1 MSAGLVSTR
10 STERTRRIVSEPIAP
25 LLARL
30 TGTMILGVIAMM
42 TLGFVDTWFI
52 SLLGTNQLA
61 AIGFI
66 IPVYMIFISIAL
78 GIGMG
83 ISSITSRLIGEGRP
97 GNAARYVTDAQ
108 ILALLFSFFIA
119 ILIGFSI
126 DGIFTTLGATEKVLP
141 HIRDYMHILVFGLP
155 VIMIAVICGNTFRS
169 IGAMKTS
176 ALMSTLMASL
186 NLVLDPLLIFGPG
199 PFPELGMKGAAAASV
214 IAATTTAAVAVYI
227 LAIRERLLLFT
238 LPRLHHI
245 RENWEELLQIAVPA
259 MLANMMTPFA
269 AAIMTAMIAGY
280 GAEAVAGFGVGA
292 RIETLCLLVVFA
304 LSATLPMFIGQNL
317 GAGKGER
324 AHRALFGC
332 LKFSIGFQV
341 AVYILLIL
349 LSPYIAP
356 AFSSDADVMR
366 VINTFIYILPLT
378 YGAHAIVILVMVSLN
393 VLRRPRLGLLL
404 IIIRLIVL
412 YLPLAYIGS
421 LYWGI
426 TGLFAGAAAGN
437 VIAGIIAYRVVRK
450 VCASEENMIP
460 ATA

>member
-1 MSAGLVSTR
+1 MTER
-10 STERTRRIVSEPIAP
+10 TERTRRITTEPIGP

-30 TGTMILGVIAMM
+30 TGTMIMGVIAMM

-66 IPVYMIFISIAL
+66 IPVYMIYVSIAL

-83 ISSITSRLIGEGRP
+83 ISSITSRLIGEGRH
-97 GNAARYVTDAQ
+97 GKAARYVTDAQ
-108 ILALLFSFFIA
+108 LLGLLFSIVIA
-119 ILIGFSI
+119 VLLGVSISAVFSAM
-126 DGIFTTLGATEKVLP
+126 GATETVLP
-141 HIRDYMHILVFGLP
+141 HIRDYMYILVLGLP
-155 VIMIAVICGNTFRS
+155 VIMIAVISGNTFRA
-169 IGAMKTS
+169 IGAIKTS
-176 ALMSTLMASL
+176 ALMSTLMAVL

-214 IAATTTAAVAVYI
+214 IAAAATAVVAVYI
-227 LAIRERLLLFT
+227 LATREKLLLFT

-245 RENWEELLQIAVPA
+245 RDNWEELLHIAIPA
-259 MLANMMTPFA
+259 MLANMMTPLA

-317 GAGKGER
+317 GAGKSER
-324 AHRALFGC
+324 VHRALFGC
-332 LKFSIGFQV
+332 LKFSIGLQV

-356 AFSSDADVMR
+356 AFSSDPDVMR
-366 VINTFIYILPLT
+366 VINSFIYILPLT

-404 IIIRLIVL
+404 IIIRLVAL

-426 TGLFAGAAAGN
+426 TGLFAGAATGN
-437 VIAGIIAYRVVRK
+437 VIAGIIAYRVISK
-450 VCASEENMIP
+450 VCASEDSLVP